1 MSLERRFVGHMILA
15 NGKIRPVALTVVAV
29 LSLLLAAMACGGDD
43 DDDDTGNGG
52 DNGGGGAET
61 TFELKMHE
69 EGGNVFELGDVKNPM
84 LTVPAGEEI
93 TVNLLNEGIAIHNMR
108 FAGDDNE
115 YDNEDDAVSDPEL
128 VSANQTATL
137 TFTAPS
143 EAGTYD
149 YRCDFHPTDMKGQI
163 EVIEG

>member
-1 MSLERRFVGHMILA
+1 MILA
-15 NGKIRPVALTVVAV
+15 KGKIRLIALTAVAMLT
-29 LSLLLAAMACGGDD
+29 LSLTAVACGGDD
-43 DDDDTGNGG
+43 DDADNGG
-52 DNGGGGAET
+52 DNGGGSDAET

-69 EGGNVFELGDVKNPM
+69 EGGNVFELEDEKNPT

-93 TVNLLNEGIAIHNMR
+93 TINLFNEGIAIHNMR

-115 YDNEDDAVSDPEL
+115 YDSEDDAVSDPEL

-149 YRCDFHPTDMKGQI
+149 YRCDFHPTDMKGEI
-163 EVIEG
+163 EVVES